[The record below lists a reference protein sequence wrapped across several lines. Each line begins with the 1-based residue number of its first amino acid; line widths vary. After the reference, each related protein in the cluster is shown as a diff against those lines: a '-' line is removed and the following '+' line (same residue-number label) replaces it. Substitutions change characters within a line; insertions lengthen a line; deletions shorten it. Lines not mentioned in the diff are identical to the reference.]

1 MAAKV
6 APVLPHAAIGAA
18 LGAGVGLGESQMSN
32 EPMRQKIEE
41 LEAKPERGL
50 RDTMDLAQARA
61 RHTLGTYAEEHPGV
75 STGMGALT
83 GAMFGATAGP
93 GIVAKA
99 QKIPGV
105 ARDVGKNIKD
115 FGDLFR
121 RGAA

>member
-6 APVLPHAAIGAA
+6 RPVLPHAAIGAA
-18 LGAGVGLGESQMSN
+18 IGAGVGFGESQMSN
-32 EPMRQKIEE
+32 EPMQQKIEA
-41 LEAKPERGL
+41 LEAVPDRSL
-50 RDTMDLAQARA
+50 RQTMDLAQSRA
-61 RHTLGTYAEEHPGV
+61 RHTLGTYAEEHPAV

-83 GAMFGATAGP
+83 GAMFGATQGP

-105 ARDVGKNIKD
+105 ARDVGQGLK
-115 FGDLFR
+115 DLFS